1 MFNKYISHLL
11 ENAEYEKDESG
22 YIIARVPWYQWF
34 YSQWENMEQAR
45 ENLIDA
51 IEWVL
56 FVKIQKN
63 DTKLINEIKNF
74 ISYEHLEYA

>member
-1 MFNKYISHLL
+1 MFDKYISHLL
-11 ENAEYEKDESG
+11 GKAEYEKDDSW
-22 YIIARVPWYQWF
+22 YIVAKVPGYQWF
-34 YSQWENMEQAR
+34 YSQGENMEQAR

-63 DTKLINEIKNF
+63 DSKIINEMRSF
-74 ISYEHLEYA
+74 IWNEQLEYA